1 MRLLN
6 GDTRLLM
13 LDEPTSALD
22 SIAERELFERF
33 REKSRGKTAI
43 FVTHRFANL
52 AKRADLIVYVF
63 FFLISRRFC
72 AVPKKLIFLYFKLYE
87 EW

>member
-1 MRLLN
+1 MPFSPSFKLFAQSDSRWLISSSRSFMRLLN

-63 FFLISRRFC
+63 
-72 AVPKKLIFLYFKLYE
+72 
-87 EW
+87 

>member
-52 AKRADLIVYVF
+52 AKWADLIVYVF
-63 FFLISRRFC
+63 FLISRRSC
-72 AVPKKLIFLYFKLYE
+72 ADIFHFKLYE